1 MKRTYRQ
8 WWLGLALC
16 ALVPLVTA
24 GSKPLVERPM
34 RFRGESTILMN
45 MADGTW
51 TSVISGVGTH
61 SGVCTGTSSGDQS
74 GGTGTTTAANG
85 DTLDWSVVLD
95 PCEID
100 FVNMTVLTTGTVFW
114 EGGTG
119 RFANA
124 SGSATLVQAGAVE
137 FGESG
142 LIVKVRCEIVGTIA
156 Y

>member
-8 WWLGLALC
+8 LVLGLALC

-24 GSKPLVERPM
+24 GSKPLAERPF

-45 MADGTW
+45 LADGTW
-51 TSVISGVGTH
+51 TSVISGVATH
-61 SGVCTGTSSGDQS
+61 AGVCTGTSSGDQS

-85 DTLDWSVVLD
+85 DTIDWRMVLD

-100 FVNMTVLTTGTVFW
+100 FVNMTVLTTGTVYW

-119 RFANA
+119 RFAEA
-124 SGSATLVQAGAVE
+124 CGSATLVQAGTVE
-137 FGESG
+137 FVGP
-142 LIVKVRCEIVGTIA
+142 LLQLTVRCEIVGTIA

>member
-8 WWLGLALC
+8 LVLGLALC

-24 GSKPLVERPM
+24 GSKPLVERPF

-45 MADGTW
+45 LADGTW

-61 SGVCTGTSSGDQS
+61 AGVCTGTCS

-85 DTLDWSVVLD
+85 DTLDWRMVPD

-100 FVNMTVLTTGTVFW
+100 FVNMTVLTTGTVYW

-124 SGSATLVQAGAVE
+124 SGSGTLVQAGTVE
-137 FGESG
+137 FVGPL
-142 LIVKVRCEIVGTIA
+142 LIQLTVRCEIVGTIA